1 MFRSGV
7 PAPELGFHM
16 RDTDVF
22 LACVIPA
29 LDSATVLKNGTE
41 VFNDWVNP
49 PPPIY
54 MQFYFFNVT
63 NPLEVLDGEKPVV
76 DEIGPYTYREYRPK
90 ENVEFLRNGT
100 KVFAVNPK
108 TYIFEPNK
116 SVGDPKVDLIRTIN
130 IPIVTLLEMTRN
142 NKYFKY
148 IKAIV
153 AAVLKTY
160 NENIFLTRSVDDL
173 LWGYKDPVLSL
184 VHTVVPEISEMF
196 GLFYNMNAT
205 NDGTYVFLSGSEGYM
220 DFTKIV
226 EWNENRSLSWWTT
239 DTCNMI
245 NGTDGTS
252 FHPLINKDDIIYLFS
267 SDLCRSIFAVYE
279 ASDSVKGISVFR
291 FTPPAKVFANV
302 TVNPDNAGY
311 CVPKGNCLPSGLL
324 NVSVCK
330 QDAPIILSSPHFYQ
344 AEEFVINSVIGMKP
358 KKEDHET
365 FMDINPK
372 PSTPDLHLNCNLS
385 SDSMP
390 KIHPA
395 TKAWII
401 KRLKTRS
408 SAEVAGTFNVSQ
420 RQVQRIKKRFEETG
434 DVFDKPRSG
443 RPRKTTAQEERLVV
457 RKSKASP
464 SSTAAE
470 LHQACCLLTSH
481 FKSLCQLEQF
491 VGFCLEMASRVESV
505 PRNQH

>member
-1 MFRSGV
+1 MGRRVMYSCG
-7 PAPELGFHM
+7 
-16 RDTDVF
+16 
-22 LACVIPA
+22 A
-29 LDSATVLKNGTE
+29 LSLLLLIISIVLLVAHTFMDMVETEVKKATVLKNGTE

-63 NPLEVLDGEKPVV
+63 NPLEVLGGEKPVV

-100 KVFAVNPK
+100 EVFAVNPK

-116 SVGDPKVDLIRTIN
+116 SVGDPKVDLVRTIN

-160 NENIFLTRSVDDL
+160 NEDIFLTRSVDDL

-279 ASDSVKGISVFR
+279 ASNSVKGISVFR

-365 FMDINPK
+365 FMDINPL
-372 PSTPDLHLNCNLS
+372 TGML
-385 SDSMP
+385 
-390 KIHPA
+390 IQA
-395 TKAWII
+395 A
-401 KRLKTRS
+401 KRMQ
-408 SAEVAGTFNVSQ
+408 VNVY
-420 RQVQRIKKRFEETG
+420 
-434 DVFDKPRSG
+434 
-443 RPRKTTAQEERLVV
+443 V
-457 RKSKASP
+457 RKIPEYAITQQIQTLYFP
-464 SSTAAE
+464 VMY
-470 LHQACCLLTSH
+470 LN
-481 FKSLCQLEQF
+481 
-491 VGFCLEMASRVESV
+491 ESV
-505 PRNQH
+505 LIDDQSAGKIRSALLEARVVANVPFIVMAFGIIFGIIFVVLSCRQSRTREEGTEDERGPLIRTS